1 MANTKISWLL
11 LATYS
16 SALSLALGSNGADL
30 GNLTGVVPT
39 VDLGY
44 EIHQGSANKSGNYYI
59 FNNIPYAEQPVG
71 ELRFR
76 KPVAIRDIGP
86 RIKSTKPVNNR
97 HNATVVC
104 PQAYPEWVINLTA
117 ARRGID
123 GSTAARLLNG
133 QTGQT
138 EACLVLDVYVPE
150 SIFIQGTTAKAPVL
164 VWIHGGGFTSGS
176 KSLYGNP
183 SGLISQSRNNGQDGI
198 IVVAIN
204 YRLGMYGWLAG
215 DDVTPNLGL
224 YDQRVSLEWVQ
235 KYIGVF
241 GGSKDRVTVMGES
254 AGGSS
259 IVHHITAYGGN
270 STTLFQRAIPQSPAF
285 QFNIDLAT
293 NYNTTLAVAS
303 KQLGSVVKGVADL
316 RKLPAETLVAINQ
329 ATVMLAPVGTFNFG
343 PGPDGTYVPDIPQ
356 VLLYEGKFDR
366 SVDILTSHTSN
377 ESVPFLPPEIKT
389 SADVLAYVRAS
400 LPQASNTTIRT
411 LLTDPAL
418 YPDILNNSALY
429 PWTTEYGRVAR
440 MTSDIGF
447 ACTARYL
454 ASAPRNNRTNLPR
467 FHPSTSATPTPAPAP
482 ISNTGDNWYTP
493 NAKTPAHADTSVD
506 AATYAYTFAYPPGW
520 HETDV
525 PYVFFAG
532 DTSTPDN
539 GLPVNGTLAAQL
551 QDYIIAFV
559 RYGYPN
565 IGVVDDRN
573 SDAAAVG
580 SVPVRFPVY
589 GAEGRVL
596 ELGLGGFREAVDD
609 LRGKRCWWIQQ
620 AMVDGRL

>member
-1 MANTKISWLL
+1 MANTKTSWFL
-11 LATYS
+11 LATYAS
-16 SALSLALGSNGADL
+16 TLFLPLGANGTSWT
-30 GNLTGVVPT
+30 NLTGVVPT

-44 EIHQGSANKSGNYYI
+44 EIHQGSVNKTGNYYI
-59 FNNIPYAEQPVG
+59 FNNIPYTKQPVG
-71 ELRFR
+71 ELRFQ
-76 KPVAIRDIGP
+76 KPVPIRDVGP
-86 RIKSTKPVNNR
+86 RMNKTRPVKNVYNM
-97 HNATVVC
+97 TVVC

-117 ARRGID
+117 VRRGTD
-123 GSTAARLLNG
+123 RNTAARLLNG
-133 QTGQT
+133 QAGQT
-138 EACLVLDVYVPE
+138 EACLVLDVFVPE
-150 SIFIQGTTAKAPVL
+150 SIFMQGVTAKAPVL
-164 VWIHGGGFTSGS
+164 VWIHGGGFTFGS

-183 SGLISQSRNNGQDGI
+183 SGLISQSQNNGQDGI

-224 YDQRVSLEWVQ
+224 YDQRVALEWVQ
-235 KYIGVF
+235 KYIGLF
-241 GGSKDRVTVMGES
+241 GGSKDKVTVMGES

-270 STTLFQRAIPQSPAF
+270 LAAPFKRAIPQSPAF
-285 QFNIDLAT
+285 QFNIDLAA

-303 KQLGSVVKGVADL
+303 KQLGAPVKGVADL

-329 ATVMLAPVGTFNFG
+329 ATVMLAPVGTFGFG

-356 VLLYEGKFDR
+356 VLLYEGKFDHN
-366 SVDILTSHTSN
+366 VDILTSHTSN

-400 LPQASNTTIRT
+400 LPQASNATIET
-411 LLTDPAL
+411 LLTDPTL

-447 ACTARYL
+447 ACTSRYL
-454 ASAPRNNRTNLPR
+454 ASAPRNKTNL
-467 FHPSTSATPTPAPAP
+467 HPTPGAGNKHIYNTKTLPA
-482 ISNTGDNWYTP
+482 NT
-493 NAKTPAHADTSVD
+493 NAN

-539 GLPVNGTLAAQL
+539 GRPVNGTLAAQL
-551 QDYIIAFV
+551 QDYIVAFV
-559 RYGYPN
+559 RYGDPN
-565 IGVVDDRN
+565 VGLGGDEYDQNVTAVEVGN
-573 SDAAAVG
+573 AAASESG
-580 SVPVRFPVY
+580 AGTGAVRFPVY

-596 ELGLGGFREAVDD
+596 ELGFGGFREGVDD
-609 LRGKRCWWIQQ
+609 LKGRRCEWIQQ